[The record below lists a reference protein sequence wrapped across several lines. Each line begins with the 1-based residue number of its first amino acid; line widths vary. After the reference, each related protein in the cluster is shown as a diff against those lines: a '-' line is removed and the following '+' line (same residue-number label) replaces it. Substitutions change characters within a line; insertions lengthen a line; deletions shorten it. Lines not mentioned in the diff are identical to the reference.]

1 MQSEK
6 WQKLPNR
13 RAICMIQVAKIGKTN
28 GVYGGLK
35 LHLLSDFP
43 QILSQDINFIAKSS
57 GFKPQELN
65 LKIKSYQNGIVIFE
79 GYESKESAGALTNF
93 ILYASKEDT
102 KKYCTLKEGEAFWFD
117 VIGMEVIE
125 GEELLGKVIEI
136 ERIGAVDYLVIAS
149 NLSLPSLP
157 QEKLAKTFMLPYID
171 RYILEMK
178 EGKIYTQ
185 DAKDIW
191 FAS

>member
-1 MQSEK
+1 
-6 WQKLPNR
+6 
-13 RAICMIQVAKIGKTN
+13 MIQVAKIGKTS

-43 QILSQDINFIAKSS
+43 QILSQDINFTAKSL
-57 GFKPQELN
+57 GLKPQTLN
-65 LKIKSYQNGIVIFE
+65 LKIKSYQNGIVTFE
-79 GYESKESAGALTNF
+79 GYESRESAGTLTNF

-117 VIGMEVIE
+117 VIGMEVVE
-125 GEELLGKVIEI
+125 GEEILGEVIEI
-136 ERIGAVDYLVIAS
+136 ERIGAIDYLIIAS

-157 QEKLAKTFMLPYID
+157 PKKPSKTFMLPYIN
-171 RYILEMK
+171 RYILEMR

>member
-1 MQSEK
+1 
-6 WQKLPNR
+6 
-13 RAICMIQVAKIGKTN
+13 MIQVAKIGKTN

-65 LKIKSYQNGIVIFE
+65 LKIKSYQNGIAIFE

-136 ERIGAVDYLVIAS
+136 ERIGSVDYLVIAS

-171 RYILEMK
+171 RYILEMR

>member
-1 MQSEK
+1 
-6 WQKLPNR
+6 
-13 RAICMIQVAKIGKTN
+13 MIQVAKIGRTS

-43 QILSQDINFIAKSS
+43 QILTQDILFVAKSQ
-57 GFKPQELN
+57 GLKPQTLH
-65 LKIKSYQNGIVIFE
+65 LKIKSYQGGIVVFE
-79 GYESKESAGALTNF
+79 GYESKESASKLTNF

-102 KKYCTLKEGEAFWFD
+102 KKYCPLKEGEAFWFD
-117 VIGMEVIE
+117 VIGMEIVE
-125 GEELLGKVIEI
+125 NDEVLGKVMEI
-136 ERIGAVDYLVIAS
+136 ERIGGVDYLVILA

-157 QEKLAKTFMLPYID
+157 QAKMPKRFMLPYID
-171 RYILEMK
+171 RYILRMEN
-178 EGKIYTQ
+178 GVIYTQ